1 MEITREEKVKKTLLT
16 VVCGQVLVNVIDD
29 FLPIFKTGTKK
40 EKEIISQNQIFKKKA
55 KSLVNQLRE
64 VLLVNLNVEYN
75 SNVETD
81 QLLNLAYL
89 LEKLFFLNLDA
100 DALDEKEKED
110 FEKDLLFLL
119 KKHKIKA

>member
-29 FLPIFKTGTKK
+29 FLPIFKIGTKK

>member
-1 MEITREEKVKKTLLT
+1 MEITRDEKVKKTLLT
-16 VVCGQVLVNVIDD
+16 VVCGQLLINVIDD

-40 EKEIISQNQIFKKKA
+40 EKEIINQNQIFKKKA

-75 SNVETD
+75 SNIETE
-81 QLLNLAYL
+81 QLLNLSYL

-100 DALDEKEKED
+100 DALGEKEKED
-110 FEKDLLFLL
+110 FEKDLLVLL

>member
-29 FLPIFKTGTKK
+29 FLPIFKIGTKK

-55 KSLVNQLRE
+55 KSLVNQLRD

-81 QLLNLAYL
+81 QLLNLSYL